1 MDGFS
6 LANHGQFVKFVKL
19 FAHQTVCVCICV
31 SVCVYTHV
39 CVHVCVYICVY
50 CTRVCVC
57 VCVLKKYIQLHAVF
71 VIKTGALVFSAV
83 HTICYEKL
91 AWHQLLLIPI
101 AS

>member
-1 MDGFS
+1 MYVCI
-6 LANHGQFVKFVKL
+6 LMYVYM
-19 FAHQTVCVCICV
+19 CVCTY
-31 SVCVYTHV
+31 VCI
-39 CVHVCVYICVY
+39 VH
-50 CTRVCVC
+50 VCVC
-57 VCVLKKYIQLHAVF
+57 VCVLKKCIQLHAVF

>member
-1 MDGFS
+1 MHLCECMCVYS
-6 LANHGQFVKFVKL
+6 CMC
-19 FAHQTVCVCICV
+19 TCVCVRMCV
-31 SVCVYTHV
+31 LYT
-39 CVHVCVYICVY
+39 
-50 CTRVCVC
+50 CVC
-57 VCVLKKYIQLHAVF
+57 VCVLKKCIQLHAVF